1 MRQSGHILVLDRD
14 HRVRDTLTAA
24 LRRHGWDCLALGE
37 VREAAEALHGEPPD
51 VIIVDLGVAGYRK
64 FVADRSEGAHV
75 LPVVIATGRPVLR
88 LATDALDFGAVA
100 FLPKPVRTR
109 QLIQSVGAA
118 LDKARALHGIA
129 RARQMIGVWTE
140 WLRLVDA
147 ALSSPGP
154 AALPPGLLDGIAGR
168 PTSPPQSN
176 GNPEWLGRAG
186 ILSPREREA
195 LFAFVSGLRP
205 RQIART
211 LGVTIHTARAHL
223 KAVMRKMDVHSQ
235 SELLD
240 RARQP
245 WLKDAHGAG
254 VGAGGRAGRN
264 R

>member
-1 MRQSGHILVLDRD
+1 MRQAGHILLLDRD

-24 LRRHGWDCLALGE
+24 LRRRGWDCHALGE
-37 VREAAEALHGEPPD
+37 VREAAEVLRREPPD
-51 VIIVDLGVAGYRK
+51 VIIVDLGVAGYRALLAER
-64 FVADRSEGAHV
+64 VDRAHL

-88 LATDALDFGAVA
+88 TAVEALNVGAVA
-100 FLPKPVRTR
+100 FLAKPLRTR
-109 QLIQSVGAA
+109 ELTQSVVAA

-129 RARQMIGVWTE
+129 RARRMIVVWTE

-154 AALPPGLLDGIAGR
+154 AALPRELLDGISRRSYSPSPSSESGEW
-168 PTSPPQSN
+168 PTPAR
-176 GNPEWLGRAG
+176 L
-186 ILSPREREA
+186 LSPREREA

-205 RQIART
+205 RQIARA

-240 RARQP
+240 RAQQP
-245 WLKDAHGAG
+245 WLEDTHSAEGA
-254 VGAGGRAGRN
+254 AGR
-264 R
+264 RMGRKQ